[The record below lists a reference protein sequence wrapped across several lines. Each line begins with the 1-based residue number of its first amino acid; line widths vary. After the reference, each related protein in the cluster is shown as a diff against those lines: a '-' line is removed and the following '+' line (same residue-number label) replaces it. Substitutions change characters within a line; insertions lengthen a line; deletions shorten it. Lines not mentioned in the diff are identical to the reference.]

1 MKKKVFTLLLVLG
14 LVAAQPLTA
23 GATAPSGSTSV
34 TVSPD
39 SSSDYAVAPAGE
51 QFTGER
57 EPVAAAMDK
66 ITQFNSSQIN
76 LSTLVDVDGE
86 SGVNQTAEQTAA
98 LQTALAGKT
107 ALTGVI
113 DAYPINGGTPD
124 ANGNHRLTFN
134 LPNLTRAVRNVQ
146 ILHYSLARNL
156 WELVPT
162 EVDYDAKTVT
172 GTFQDLSPVVIVA
185 EVDNSGD
192 SGTGGSS
199 GSGSGSSSG
208 SSSSDGT
215 AQSPK
220 TGMASDWM
228 TWIGAAVVLGTAAVL
243 VRKTKK
249 VSR

>member
-1 MKKKVFTLLLVLG
+1 MESMKKKGRQEVMRKKVFTLLLVLG

-34 TVSPD
+34 TVGGD
-39 SSSDYAVAPAGE
+39 DNAAYNVAPASE
-51 QFTGER
+51 QFTGDR
-57 EPVAAAMDK
+57 APVAATLDR

-86 SGVNQTAEQTAA
+86 NGVAQTADQTSA
-98 LQTALAGKT
+98 LQSALSGKA

-124 ANGNHRLTFN
+124 ANGNHILTFN
-134 LPNLTRAVRNVQ
+134 LPNLTRAARNVQ

-162 EVDYDAKTVT
+162 EVNYDAKTVT
-172 GTFQDLSPVVIVA
+172 GTFQDLSPVIIVA
-185 EVDNSGD
+185 NVDASAGV
-192 SGTGGSS
+192 GT
-199 GSGSGSSSG
+199 
-208 SSSSDGT
+208 
-215 AQSPK
+215 SPK
-220 TGMASDWM
+220 TGESADWM